1 MNRIKKAVASLIAAG
16 VFSSFAA
23 LPASAYNEYGYAFG
37 ESTGFGDEARRHDG
51 LFSGDAVSVL
61 EARFIDGAASFCWNY
76 LVGADGYKLYRE
88 DSSSGKYVLAA
99 DIAGTVC
106 SYTDHNIESYSDY
119 SYKVRAYKITE
130 SGEPIFSKSSDAAFI
145 HTEEVM
151 QIENTAEDTLIEETD
166 DNTSYDSFKT
176 ENPTYYEPL
185 SSSCAEETVNSIH
198 LCPKSSFEVVSY
210 RDGYNGWTSY
220 ISEND
225 KRILDEFAEEHF
237 TADMT
242 VYDKLKYTA
251 DYIHNNVDYAYD
263 SYDEI
268 EDCSYI
274 EAVFVKHTGQCLQ
287 YNGAL
292 AGFASYLGLD
302 VRLISGNRGTG
313 KDNKWSHFWCEI
325 NVGGRYYVLDAGNK
339 KDGLYYFVEPY
350 ETAEK
355 YMYYDEVLKV
365 SPEA

>member
-1 MNRIKKAVASLIAAG
+1 MNRIKKIAASVIAAG

-23 LPASAYNEYGYAFG
+23 LPASAYNEYGYFSEKSAD
-37 ESTGFGDEARRHDG
+37 FGDESRRHDG
-51 LFSGDAVSVL
+51 LFSEDAKSVL
-61 EARFIDGAASFCWNY
+61 EARFIDGAVSFCWNY

-88 DSSSGKYVLAA
+88 DSASGKYMLAA
-99 DIAGTVC
+99 DIRGTIC
-106 SYTDHNIESYSDY
+106 SYTDHNVESYSDY
-119 SYKVRAYKITE
+119 NYKVRAYKISE
-130 SGEPIFSKSSDAAFI
+130 SGDMIFCKSSDAAFI
-145 HTEEVM
+145 HTEEVT
-151 QIENTAEDTLIEETD
+151 QITENAAEDTLIEETGD
-166 DNTSYDSFKT
+166 
-176 ENPTYYEPL
+176 PTYYEPL
-185 SSSCAEETVNSIH
+185 SSGCTEETVNSIP

-225 KRILDEFAEEHF
+225 KRILDEFADEHF
-237 TADMT
+237 TSDMT

-263 SYDEI
+263 NYDEI
-268 EDCSYI
+268 EDCSYV

-292 AGFASYLGLD
+292 AGFACYLGLD
-302 VRLISGNRGTG
+302 VRLISGNRGTD

-325 NVGGRYYVLDAGNK
+325 NVNGRYYVLDAGNK

-355 YMYYDEVLKV
+355 YMYYDEVLKN
-365 SPEA
+365 SPEV